1 MPIELVKDGDAGFVG
16 LNSRDNP
23 SSLPAGVVSKSENY
37 RFDRGVARPRK
48 GIERLFSGAFTGTEI
63 YGSTTYVD
71 VNGIETIV
79 FVTGTQLYKYTYAS
93 GLMAPVAFPAG
104 ETITTS
110 DGCIL
115 CQGMD
120 KLFITRGH
128 LKRPLQWDM
137 ATNII
142 ALPSMAGVGHEF
154 PNCTDLMYYGN
165 RFIAQGKF
173 HSEPNNIRRRDSV
186 SVSNY
191 LDFNDWDVLDTFTF
205 NNGGNDQVIGIAPWT
220 LNEFTVFMRN
230 SIFYVNVGVG
240 RYATGDALDS
250 TCFIKTLVSDIG
262 CIAKKSIV
270 QANGGVI
277 FLSDYGVYMMNP
289 TQVGS
294 NESMRLL
301 TNAQP
306 MSAPVDDII
315 LRINKTYAHRSVA
328 AYWNNRYYLAVPID
342 NSTKNNVVLVY
353 NFILNAWE
361 SIDTYPAGID
371 IFNFAIAKLNTQR
384 RLFIIDS
391 NEGLFLTEELE
402 YDEYGAVVLGIPTLD
417 MVNERPRLPFSL
429 GQLEFKQNQI
439 SSKLITRRYVFGTFK
454 DKRFSSAEIDFEFDA
469 GTAIKTFALVQ
480 NPDSSSAID
489 NYGSPTNNDETR
501 RIPLRKIGTG
511 VQLSFVATNKRPTI
525 RSAAV
530 YSKMNTKNIQTK
542 K

>member
-1 MPIELVKDGDAGFVG
+1 MPVELVKDGDAGFIG

-37 RFDRGVARPRK
+37 RLDRGIARPRK
-48 GIERLFSGAFTGTEI
+48 GLERLSTAEFSGTEI

-71 VNGIETIV
+71 VNGVETIV
-79 FVTGTQLYKYTYAS
+79 FVTGTDLYKYTSVS
-93 GLMAPVAFPAG
+93 GLSAPVPFPAG

-110 DGCIL
+110 DGCTL

-128 LKRPLQWDM
+128 LKRPLMWDM
-137 ATNII
+137 TSSII
-142 ALPSMAGVGHEF
+142 ALPTTPAVGHEF

-165 RFIAQGKF
+165 RFIAQGKYYN
-173 HSEPNNIRRRDSV
+173 EPNNIRRRDSV
-186 SVSNY
+186 CVSNY
-191 LDFNDWDVLDTFTF
+191 LDYNDWDVLDSFTF
-205 NNGGNDQVIGIAPWT
+205 NNGGNDEVIGVAPWT

-230 SIFYVNVGVG
+230 SIFYVNIGVG
-240 RYATGDALDS
+240 RYATGDALDT
-250 TCFIKTLVSDIG
+250 TCFIKTLVTDIG

-315 LRINKTYAHRSVA
+315 LRINKTFAHRAVA

-342 NSTKNNVVLVY
+342 LSEKNNVVLVY

-361 SIDTYPAGID
+361 SVDTYPAGID
-371 IFNFAIAKLNTQR
+371 IFNFAIAKLDTQR

-402 YDEYGAVVLGIPTLD
+402 YDEYGAIEGVPILD
-417 MVNERPRLPFSL
+417 MVNDRPRLPFSL
-429 GQLEFKQNQI
+429 GELKFKENQI
-439 SSKLITRRYVFGTFK
+439 ESKLVTRRYVFGTFK

-469 GTAIKTFALVQ
+469 GTGVKTFALVQ
-480 NPDSSSAID
+480 NPDSTTLID
-489 NYGSPTNNDETR
+489 NHGSPSDNDETR
-501 RIPLRKIGTG
+501 RSPIRKIGTG
-511 VQLSFVATNKRPTI
+511 VQLSFVATNLRPTI

>member
-1 MPIELVKDGDAGFVG
+1 MPVELVKDGDAGFVG

-48 GIERLFSGAFTGTEI
+48 GLERLSTVEFSGTEI

-71 VNGIETIV
+71 VNGVETIV
-79 FVTGTQLYKYTYAS
+79 FVTGTELYKYTSVS
-93 GLMAPVAFPAG
+93 GLSAPVAFPAG

-110 DGCIL
+110 DGCTL

-128 LKRPLQWDM
+128 LKRPLMWDM
-137 ATNII
+137 ALSIT
-142 ALPSMAGVGHEF
+142 ALPTTTTAGHEF

-165 RFIAQGKF
+165 RFIAQGKY

-186 SVSNY
+186 CVSNY
-191 LDFNDWDVLDTFTF
+191 LDYTDWDVLDSFTF
-205 NNGGNDQVIGIAPWT
+205 NNGGNDEVIGVAPWT

-230 SIFYVNVGVG
+230 SIFYVNIGVG
-240 RYATGDALDS
+240 RYATGDALDA
-250 TCFIKTLVSDIG
+250 TCFIKTLVTDIG

-315 LRINKTYAHRSVA
+315 LRINKTYAHRAVA

-342 NSTKNNVVLVY
+342 NSQKNNVVLVY

-361 SIDTYPAGID
+361 SVDTYPAAID
-371 IFNFAIAKLNTQR
+371 IFNFAIAKLDTQR

-402 YDEYGAVVLGIPTLD
+402 YDEYGAIEGVPILD
-417 MVNERPRLPFSL
+417 MVNDKPRLPFVL
-429 GQLEFKQNQI
+429 GELKFKENQI
-439 SSKLITRRYVFGTFK
+439 ESKLVTRRYVFGTFK

-480 NPDSSSAID
+480 NPDSTTLID
-489 NYGSPTNNDETR
+489 NYGSPSDDDETR

-511 VQLSFVATNKRPTI
+511 VQLSFVATNLRPTI

>member
-1 MPIELVKDGDAGFVG
+1 MPVELVKDGDAGFVG

-37 RFDRGVARPRK
+37 RLDRGIARPRK
-48 GIERLFSGAFTGTEI
+48 GLERLSTAEFSGTEI

-71 VNGIETIV
+71 VNGVETIV
-79 FVTGTQLYKYTYAS
+79 FVTGTDLYKYTSVS
-93 GLMAPVAFPAG
+93 GLSAPVPFPAG

-110 DGCIL
+110 DGCTL

-128 LKRPLQWDM
+128 LKRPLMWDM
-137 ATNII
+137 ALSII
-142 ALPSMAGVGHEF
+142 ALPTTPAVGHEF

-165 RFIAQGKF
+165 RFIAQGKY
-173 HSEPNNIRRRDSV
+173 HNEPNNIRRRDSV
-186 SVSNY
+186 CVSNY
-191 LDFNDWDVLDTFTF
+191 LDYNDWDVLDSFTF
-205 NNGGNDQVIGIAPWT
+205 NNGGNDEVIGVAPWT

-230 SIFYVNVGVG
+230 SIFYVNIGVG
-240 RYATGDALDS
+240 RYATGDALDT
-250 TCFIKTLVSDIG
+250 TCFIKTLVTDIG

-315 LRINKTYAHRSVA
+315 LRINKTFAHRAVA

-342 NSTKNNVVLVY
+342 LSEKNNVVLVY

-361 SIDTYPAGID
+361 SVDTYPAGID
-371 IFNFAIAKLNTQR
+371 IFNFAIAKLDTQR

-402 YDEYGAVVLGIPTLD
+402 YDEYGAIEGVPILD
-417 MVNERPRLPFSL
+417 MVNDRPRLPFSL
-429 GQLEFKQNQI
+429 GELKFKENQI
-439 SSKLITRRYVFGTFK
+439 ESKLVTRRYVFGTFK

-469 GTAIKTFALVQ
+469 GTGVKTFALVQ
-480 NPDSSSAID
+480 NPDSTTLID
-489 NYGSPTNNDETR
+489 NHGSPSDNDETR
-501 RIPLRKIGTG
+501 RSPIRKIGTG
-511 VQLSFVATNKRPTI
+511 VQLSFVATNLRPTI